1 MLQFPHSCGLS
12 LTDVLTHMMFY
23 FCVQV
28 FRHIEQ
34 KFGSQKLLE
43 EELVKL
49 SERPNTQNNMTWFE
63 FKDMVLHLLDTATNL
78 SLFLDIYNPACI
90 VFHQQLFEIK

>member
-1 MLQFPHSCGLS
+1 
-12 LTDVLTHMMFY
+12 VFY

-28 FRHIEQ
+28 FRYIEQ
-34 KFGSQKLLE
+34 RFGNQLE

-49 SERPNTQNNMTWFE
+49 SEGPNTHKDMTLLE
-63 FKDMVLHLLDTATNL
+63 FKDMVLHLLDVAANL
-78 SLFLDIYNPACI
+78 SLFLDVYQPACS

>member
-1 MLQFPHSCGLS
+1 
-12 LTDVLTHMMFY
+12 VFY

-28 FRHIEQ
+28 VRHVEQ
-34 KFGSQKLLE
+34 RFGGQKLLE

-49 SERPNTQNNMTWFE
+49 SERPNTQNNMTLLE
-63 FKDMVLHLLDTATNL
+63 FKDMVLYLLDTATSV
-78 SLFLDIYNPACI
+78 SLFLDIYNPACS

>member
-1 MLQFPHSCGLS
+1 
-12 LTDVLTHMMFY
+12 VLY

-28 FRHIEQ
+28 FRYIEHR
-34 KFGSQKLLE
+34 FGGQKLPE

-49 SERPNTQNNMTWFE
+49 SERPNTQNDMTLLE
-63 FKDMVLHLLDTATNL
+63 LKDMVLHLLDSATNL
-78 SLFLDIYNPACI
+78 SLFLDIYNPACN

>member
-1 MLQFPHSCGLS
+1 
-12 LTDVLTHMMFY
+12 MFY

-28 FRHIEQ
+28 FRYIEQ
-34 KFGSQKLLE
+34 RFGSQKVWE

-49 SERPNTQNNMTWFE
+49 SEGPNTYKDMTLLE
-63 FKDMVLHLLDTATNL
+63 FKDMVLHLLDGAANL
-78 SLFLDIYNPACI
+78 SLFLDIYQPACS

>member
-1 MLQFPHSCGLS
+1 
-12 LTDVLTHMMFY
+12 MFY

-28 FRHIEQ
+28 FRYVEQ
-34 KFGSQKLLE
+34 RFGSQKLLE

-49 SERPNTQNNMTWFE
+49 SERPNTQKDMTLFE
-63 FKDMVLHLLDTATNL
+63 FKDIVLHLLDTATNL
-78 SLFLDIYNPACI
+78 SLFLDIYNPACS